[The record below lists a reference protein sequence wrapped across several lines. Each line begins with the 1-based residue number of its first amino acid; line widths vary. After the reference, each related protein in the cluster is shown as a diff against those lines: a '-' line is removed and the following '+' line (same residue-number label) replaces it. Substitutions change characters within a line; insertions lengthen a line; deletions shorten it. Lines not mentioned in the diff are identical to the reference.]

1 MVDDEFVNICSWQIK
16 LRMIF
21 LTQINDKVVDIPEG
35 QNDDWVF
42 FQEYC
47 WDLGIPKSIMLTVL
61 EFSLEFEFGKLFLG
75 MNIRFIEYLT
85 FLNLQIDLNLRRLF
99 PLMSLVLKESVMNY
113 MIYWNIMTIE
123 INLKTMIL
131 SALTALVWKLC
142 WLLE

>member
-1 MVDDEFVNICSWQIK
+1 MNICSWQIK
-16 LRMIF
+16 LRMNF

-35 QNDDWVF
+35 QNYDWVF

>member
-1 MVDDEFVNICSWQIK
+1 MNLWIYDEICSWQIM
-16 LRMIF
+16 LRMDF
-21 LTQINDKVVDIPEG
+21 LTQINDKVVDIPKG

>member
-1 MVDDEFVNICSWQIK
+1 MNICSWQIK
-16 LRMIF
+16 LRMNF

-35 QNDDWVF
+35 QNDVWVF

-131 SALTALVWKLC
+131 SALLALEWKLC